1 MRSLGEHVT
10 VGRNYGRCIGDTQ
23 GTIRMGQQS
32 SVRALERG
40 LDIIQLL
47 NRHNGLTVTQV
58 GQLTDL
64 PRPTAFRLL
73 RTLESL
79 GFLFR
84 DTQDKKYRLTLQV
97 RTLSHGY
104 DQEEWIPKVARPVLI
119 DLCKKMLWP
128 LALGTI
134 NGPHILVRDTTDDI
148 SPFAIR
154 RHRGGFRIPLLST
167 ASGSAY
173 LAFCETEVRDEL
185 IEFALKEDADAL
197 SRGGTN
203 IDLYKR
209 SLDAVRAEG
218 FSCMRVIEPNHNA
231 LAFPVLVNGEI
242 FATVSA
248 RFYPSAMT
256 LQQATERY
264 AEDMRAAVEKIGKD
278 IETWKARLPDAA

>member
-1 MRSLGEHVT
+1 
-10 VGRNYGRCIGDTQ
+10 
-23 GTIRMGQQS
+23 MGQQS

-104 DQEEWIPKVARPVLI
+104 DQEEWIPKVARPIML
-119 DLCKKMLWP
+119 DLCKKILWP

-134 NGPHILVRDTTDDI
+134 TGPHILVRDTTDEI

-154 RHRGGFRIPLLST
+154 RHRGGFQIPLLST

-173 LAFCETEVRDEL
+173 LAFCEPEKRDEL
-185 IEFALKEDADAL
+185 IEFAIKEDVDAL

-203 IDLYKR
+203 LDLYKR

-218 FSCMRVIEPNHNA
+218 YACMRVIEANHNA

-242 FATVSA
+242 FATISA

-256 LQQATERY
+256 LQQAVERY
-264 AEDMRAAVEKIGKD
+264 TDDMRTAAEKIGRG
-278 IETWKARLPDAA
+278 IESWKAQMSDAA

>member
-1 MRSLGEHVT
+1 
-10 VGRNYGRCIGDTQ
+10 
-23 GTIRMGQQS
+23 MGQQS

-84 DTQDKKYRLTLQV
+84 DKQDKKYRLTLQV

-104 DQEEWIPKVARPVLI
+104 DQEEWIPKVARPIMV

-134 NGPHILVRDTTDDI
+134 NGAHILVRDTTDEI

-154 RHRGGFRIPLLST
+154 RHRGGLQIPLLST

-173 LAFCETEVRDEL
+173 LAFSDTNKREEL
-185 IEFALKEDADAL
+185 IEFAMAGQRSEAQALNEKLLGLHSNLFMEPNPIPSKWAL
-197 SRGGTN
+197 SEMGLMLADCRLPLVPLTDEGQ
-203 IDLYKR
+203 Y
-209 SLDAVRAEG
+209 AVR
-218 FSCMRVIEPNHNA
+218 
-231 LAFPVLVNGEI
+231 
-242 FATVSA
+242 
-248 RFYPSAMT
+248 
-256 LQQATERY
+256 QACEQ
-264 AEDMRAAVEKIGKD
+264 AGIS
-278 IETWKARLPDAA
+278 L

>member
-1 MRSLGEHVT
+1 
-10 VGRNYGRCIGDTQ
+10 
-23 GTIRMGQQS
+23 MGQQS

-104 DQEEWIPKVARPVLI
+104 DQEEWIPKVARPIMVE
-119 DLCKKMLWP
+119 LCKTILWP

-134 NGPHILVRDTTDDI
+134 HGQQMLVRDTTDEI

-154 RHRGGFRIPLLST
+154 RHRGGFQIPLLST
-167 ASGSAY
+167 ASGAAY
-173 LAFCETEVRDEL
+173 LAFCEPDTRNEL
-185 IEFALKEDADAL
+185 IEFAMAEDKDAL

-209 SLDAVRAEG
+209 SLDTVREDG
-218 FSCMRVIEPNHNA
+218 YSCMRVVEANHNA
-231 LAFPVLVNGEI
+231 LAFPVLVNGEV

-248 RFYPSAMT
+248 RFYTTAMT
-256 LQQATERY
+256 LQQAAERY
-264 AEDMRAAVEKIGKD
+264 ADDMRAATKRMGEEIAA
-278 IETWKARLPDAA
+278 WKAQLPDAA

>member
-1 MRSLGEHVT
+1 
-10 VGRNYGRCIGDTQ
+10 
-23 GTIRMGQQS
+23 MGQQS

-84 DTQDKKYRLTLQV
+84 DKQDKKYRLTLQV

-104 DQEEWIPKVARPVLI
+104 DQEEWIPKVARPIMVE
-119 DLCKKMLWP
+119 LCKKILWP

-134 NGPHILVRDTTDDI
+134 NGAHILVRETTDEI

-154 RHRGGFRIPLLST
+154 RHRGGLQIPLLST

-173 LAFCETEVRDEL
+173 LAFSDPHKREEL
-185 IEFALKEDADAL
+185 IEFAMAEDQDAL
-197 SRGGTN
+197 SRGGSN
-203 IDLYKR
+203 IELYRR
-209 SLDAVRAEG
+209 SLEAVRTDGYA
-218 FSCMRVIEPNHNA
+218 CMRVVGPDHNA
-231 LAFPVLVNGEI
+231 LAFPVIVNGEI
-242 FATVSA
+242 FATISA
-248 RFYPSAMT
+248 RFYTSAMT
-256 LQQATERY
+256 LQQAVERY
-264 AEDMRAAVEKIGKD
+264 AEDMRETAQRMGQEIGAWKEK
-278 IETWKARLPDAA
+278 LPDAA